1 MAEKQI
7 LPPELQE
14 KIIEAACK
22 TANLGAHIT
31 KITSKSS
38 ASTWAERI
46 AVQYRAGNTAMP
58 VKNSYMYCD
67 TLDMC
72 FFFLNGH
79 TPAVAYAGYA
89 VALSADAT
97 GGLVNAFAK
106 ANEVL
111 RYMVEYQKKEEKAT
125 P

>member
-1 MAEKQI
+1 MTAP
-7 LPPELQE
+7 LSLSPERQAA
-14 KIIEAACK
+14 IIEAACK

-31 KITSKSS
+31 WITAKSK
-38 ASTWAERI
+38 ASTWAEKI
-46 AVQYRAGNTAMP
+46 AVQYKAEREAIA

-72 FFFLNGH
+72 FFFLNGC
-79 TPAVAYAGYA
+79 TPAVAYAGYT

-97 GGLVNAFAK
+97 GGLVNSFAK

-111 RYMVEYQKKEEKAT
+111 RYMTEYQKKEEAT